1 MDDKENTFLKNRIR
15 ELSSA
20 CWQRDI
26 PTYTDFLALDEQA
39 VFRAEQGKLPP
50 VKFLLAGGYPEAER
64 KIACFLPSYAEENDP
79 SWVPIVSLD
88 ARPADS
94 RFTEELTHRDYL
106 GALMNLGIERSC
118 VGDLVLEDKVCHL
131 FCLERIADYITREFT
146 RVRHTEIVCARSPEG
161 STFRPKTERVSGSLA
176 SVRLD
181 ALVALAFRLSRTK
194 AALWI
199 DGGKAFVDGTCV
211 TSASFSPKPGA
222 VIAVRGLGKFR
233 FAGTGGESKKGR
245 IFADIDR
252 FC

>member
-39 VFRAEQGKLPP
+39 VFRAEQSKLPP
-50 VKFLLAGGYPEAER
+50 VIIRLAGGYPEAER
-64 KIACFLPSYAEENDP
+64 KIVCFLPSYAEEDDP
-79 SWVPIVSLD
+79 ALIPIVPLT

-94 RFTEELTHRDYL
+94 RFTEDLTHRDYL

-118 VGDLVLEDKVCHL
+118 VGDLILENNVCHL
-131 FCLERIADYITREFT
+131 FCLERMADYIAREFT
-146 RVRHTEIVCARSPEG
+146 RVRHTEIVCARSAEEE
-161 STFRPKTERVSGSLA
+161 TFRPKTERISGSVA
-176 SVRLD
+176 SVRLG
-181 ALVALAFRLSRTK
+181 ALIALAFRLSRTK

-199 DGGKAFVDGTCV
+199 EGGKAYADGTCI
-211 TSASFSPKPGA
+211 TSPSFSPKPGT
-222 VIAVRGLGKFR
+222 IITVRGLGKFR

-245 IFADIDR
+245 IFADLDR
-252 FC
+252 YC